1 MIKRILFVLSPM
13 LAALLSACCGVDDI
27 SDFKDVTGLNDSA
40 PIFVENFEDGA
51 KRWDLPDGFAVKLR
65 EGINGTG
72 TLVYD
77 RQTPEH
83 YEFATVD
90 LGKLDPR
97 KQYRLTVSFRS
108 ELRED
113 PARNTMEVFDIRS
126 YKGNGEEK
134 KMIARVFRPKTMMN
148 APDWQEIGTVFSV
161 PAEADSTVLSLMITP
176 KRTGKLWYD
185 NIRIEPA
192 GNAGEQFHLTK
203 PAMLRL
209 NDRKEVE
216 FRFVFAAPPADREL
230 ALIVEAD
237 GRKFQFP
244 VKSNTVGGCLPGVDA
259 PVVKLEAVLVDLKS
273 REILNRKTFTV
284 FNPPP
289 EKPAGAVS
297 FDNGGKMEVD
307 GKPFLP
313 IGIFLGDTPYSHE
326 TFQRIKDAGFNTV
339 LALGTHPF
347 AFYGGAKATRRES
360 MSAALDVL
368 QKYGFKLIFAIKYQ
382 LPGQHPIREMD
393 QVKGLENVN
402 RYIVESVKDHP
413 AFLAWYVSD
422 ENPVDQV
429 PEISKLRRQI
439 SAVDPWHPTLT
450 LTDKPRDMFSFAAT
464 GDALLIDPYPIG
476 RVVGKEDQPQDMES
490 VRKGLDAA
498 ATGGTPVWLVP
509 QIFAWSSFQTHRQ
522 KHRYPTETE
531 IRSMTLQGTVRGV
544 RGYVFY
550 AYHAIFRYSEKADPG
565 KTGMQ
570 WANVVPTIRLL
581 NELSPFILSEEKAP
595 EVTLEQISGP
605 AVEARAFRSKGKVML
620 VITAVG
626 PGEANAKITVAGAPE
641 LKSRY
646 GRTIRQKEGVYLFTG
661 KDVDSDVLFGE

>member
-1 MIKRILFVLSPM
+1 MKRKIFRLMP
-13 LAALLSACCGVDDI
+13 AAAAVLLSACCGVADI
-27 SDFKDVTGLNDSA
+27 SEFKDVTGLNDSA
-40 PIFVENFEDGA
+40 PVFVENFEDGA
-51 KRWDLPDGFAVKLR
+51 KRWHLPDGFSPALR
-65 EGINGTG
+65 EGVNGSG
-72 TLVYD
+72 ALVYH
-77 RQTPEH
+77 RETPEH

-108 ELRED
+108 ELKED
-113 PARNTMEVFDIRS
+113 PARKVMEVFDIRS
-126 YKGNGEEK
+126 YKGNGDK
-134 KMIARVFRPKTMMN
+134 KEMIARVFRPKTMMN

-161 PAEADSTVLSLMITP
+161 PAEADSTTLSLMITP

-209 NDRKEVE
+209 NDKKEVE
-216 FRFVFAAPPADREL
+216 FRFVFAESPAERDL
-230 ALIVEAD
+230 ALIVDAN

-244 VKSNTVGGCLPGVDA
+244 VGSDTVRGALSGVDD
-259 PVVKLEAVLVDLKS
+259 PSVKLDAVLVDLKNK
-273 REILNRKTFTV
+273 EILNRKTFTL

-297 FDNGGKMEVD
+297 FDDDGTARVD
-307 GKPFLP
+307 GVRYLP

-347 AFYGGAKATRRES
+347 AFFGGVRPTRRET
-360 MSAALDVL
+360 MTAALDVL
-368 QKYGFKLIFAIKYQ
+368 QKYDLKFIFGIKYQ
-382 LPGQHPIREMD
+382 LPCQHPIREMD

-429 PEISKLRRQI
+429 PEILNLRRQI
-439 SAVDPWHPTLT
+439 SAADPWHPTLT
-450 LTDKPRDMFSFAAT
+450 LTDKAKDMFAFAAT

-476 RVVGKEDQPQDMES
+476 RVAGKEDQPQDMAS
-490 VRKGLDAA
+490 VRAGLDAA
-498 ATGGTPVWLVP
+498 AAGGTPVWLVP
-509 QIFAWSSFQTHRQ
+509 QIFAWSSFQPFRKQ
-522 KHRYPTETE
+522 HRYPTETE
-531 IRSMTLQGTVRGV
+531 IRSMALQGTVRGV

-550 AYHAIFRYSEKADPG
+550 AYHAIYLYSEKVDPG
-565 KTGMQ
+565 NTEMQ

-581 NELSPFILSEEKAP
+581 NELSPFILSEETAP
-595 EVTLEQISGP
+595 EVKIEQLSGP
-605 AVEARAFRSKGKVML
+605 AVEARAFRSMGRVA
-620 VITAVG
+620 VAITAVG
-626 PGEANAKITVAGAPE
+626 PGESRAKITVSGSPR
-641 LKSRY
+641 LGSRY
-646 GRTIRQKEGVYLFTG
+646 GNCVGQGDGVYLFTG
-661 KDVDSDVLFGE
+661 KDVDSDVLLGE